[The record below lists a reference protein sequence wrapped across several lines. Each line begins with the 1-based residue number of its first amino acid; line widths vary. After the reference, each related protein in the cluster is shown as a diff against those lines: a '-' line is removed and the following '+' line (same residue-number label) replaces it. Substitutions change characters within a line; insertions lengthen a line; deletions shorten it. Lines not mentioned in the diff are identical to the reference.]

1 MPKTEGECFQ
11 PEAWTGDAQSMRLET
26 VAPKRFD
33 RGLRQDVFVGR
44 RTIGALAMSAAL
56 AVAGCTGD
64 SASLLTPSIGTAT
77 SSDAKDASPYG
88 VTTASA
94 KTPFNPFAPEGSSSE
109 PRREVIA
116 NPTLADVLKQGP
128 LPEYSLGQP
137 NAPVVMVMYMSLTCP
152 HCRRFMAET
161 FPVLRKEY
169 VDAGKVRLIVR
180 EFPIGKTSGN
190 ATIALRCAPMDK
202 YLTLYRKFMEQQS
215 AWVSQEVRP
224 EAIMKV
230 ASQVGVTRAQ
240 YDACVKNQPMIEGL
254 KWVKERGRDLGVI
267 GTPNFFIGNRL
278 YKSVLTMPEIRAIL
292 DPMLAGRRSADS
304 AG

>member
-1 MPKTEGECFQ
+1 MAAQ
-11 PEAWTGDAQSMRLET
+11 TGPAGRLDGT
-26 VAPKRFD
+26 AGHRSA
-33 RGLRQDVFVGR
+33 R
-44 RTIGALAMSAAL
+44 RRGALALLGLTLALGAGGCAGGDGAVLLGSPGATSTSADATPD
-56 AVAGCTGD
+56 AAD
-64 SASLLTPSIGTAT
+64 SSPYGTAT
-77 SSDAKDASPYG
+77 AQKA
-88 VTTASA
+88 
-94 KTPFNPFAPEGSSSE
+94 PFNPFAPEGTSLT

-116 NPTLADVLKQGP
+116 NPTFADVMKQGP
-128 LPEYSLGQP
+128 LPEFSLGRAD
-137 NAPVVMVMYMSLTCP
+137 APVVMVKYMSLTCP

-161 FPVLRKEY
+161 FPVLRREY
-169 VDAGKVRLIVR
+169 IDTGKVRLVIR

-202 YLTLYRKFMEQQS
+202 YLALYRKFLEQQS

-240 YDACVKNQPMIEGL
+240 YDACIKNQPMIDGL

-278 YKSVLTMPEIRAIL
+278 YKSVLTMNEIRGIL
-292 DPMLAGRRSADS
+292 DPMLAGRGGADR

>member
-1 MPKTEGECFQ
+1 MHPLASGVAGIMLAAFLSGC
-11 PEAWTGDAQSMRLET
+11 AGD
-26 VAPKRFD
+26 
-33 RGLRQDVFVGR
+33 
-44 RTIGALAMSAAL
+44 SAAL
-56 AVAGCTGD
+56 LTAPS
-64 SASLLTPSIGTAT
+64 SAAATASAATPD
-77 SSDAKDASPYG
+77 SSDTSPYG
-88 VTTASA
+88 VTTTPRA
-94 KTPFNPFAPEGSSSE
+94 PFNPFAPDGSTDR
-109 PRREVIA
+109 PLLEVIA

-128 LPEYSLGQP
+128 LPEFSLGRP
-137 NAPVVMVMYMSLTCP
+137 DAPVVMVKYMSLTCP

-161 FPVLRKEY
+161 FPVLQREY
-169 VDAGKVRLIVR
+169 IDTGKVRLIIR

-202 YLTLYRKFMEQQS
+202 YLTLYRKFLEQQS

-230 ASQVGVTRAQ
+230 ASQVGVTPAQ
-240 YDACVKNQPMIEGL
+240 YDACVKNQPMIDGL
-254 KWVKERGRDLGVI
+254 RQVKERGRNLGVI

-292 DPMLAGRRSADS
+292 DPMLAGK

>member
-1 MPKTEGECFQ
+1 MRRKPARSGRLRLM
-11 PEAWTGDAQSMRLET
+11 AIRAMLLRRLALGATGM
-26 VAPKRFD
+26 
-33 RGLRQDVFVGR
+33 
-44 RTIGALAMSAAL
+44 ALAVGLSGCAGDSAAL
-56 AVAGCTGD
+56 LTAPSAGATA
-64 SASLLTPSIGTAT
+64 SAATPDR
-77 SSDAKDASPYG
+77 SDTSPYG
-88 VTTASA
+88 VTTTPKS
-94 KTPFNPFAPEGSSSE
+94 PFNPFAPDGSTAR
-109 PRREVIA
+109 PLREVIA

-128 LPEYSLGQP
+128 LPEFSLGRQD
-137 NAPVVMVMYMSLTCP
+137 APVVMVKYMSLTCP

-161 FPVLRKEY
+161 FPVLRREY
-169 VDAGKVRLIVR
+169 IDTGKVRLIIR

-202 YLTLYRKFMEQQS
+202 YLTLYRKFLEQQS

-254 KWVKERGRDLGVI
+254 RQVKERGRDLGVI

-292 DPMLAGRRSADS
+292 DPMLAERGS
-304 AG
+304 AGKAG

>member
-1 MPKTEGECFQ
+1 
-11 PEAWTGDAQSMRLET
+11 MRRALM
-26 VAPKRFD
+26 A
-33 RGLRQDVFVGR
+33 VG
-44 RTIGALAMSAAL
+44 ISLAL
-56 AVAGCTGD
+56 AVSGCGGD
-64 SASLLTPSIGTAT
+64 GAVLLTSPAMTGVAT
-77 SSDAKDASPYG
+77 SSTPDAPDSSPYG
-88 VTTASA
+88 NTTAPKA
-94 KTPFNPFAPEGSSSE
+94 PFNPFAPEGTIST

-128 LPEYSLGQP
+128 LPEYSLGRP
-137 NAPVVMVMYMSLTCP
+137 DAPVVMVMYMSLTCP

-161 FPVLRKEY
+161 FPALRREY
-169 VDAGKVRLIVR
+169 VDSGKVRYIIR
-180 EFPIGKTSGN
+180 EFPIGKSSGN

-202 YLTLYRKFMEQQS
+202 YLTLYRKFLEQQS

-240 YDACVKNQPMIEGL
+240 YDACIKNQPMIDGL
-254 KWVKERGRDLGVI
+254 KQVKERGRDLGVI

-292 DPMLAGRRSADS
+292 DPMLAGRGRAEK